1 MGKQQHLFLSRITSS
16 GFCDKSSIGPG
27 LQKQFGLKS
36 HNMLNRTLQVNDVDF
51 PEADPETKAVEEDD
65 FVDVGTTPMAPM
77 ATSMPMAER
86 AVAQPQRLELR
97 NFVSEQIQPNHRSG
111 GVNSLDDGSLER
123 KTQNPLGLGQNSNL
137 CQNGIVVVC
146 PLLCCVPLNP

>member
-1 MGKQQHLFLSRITSS
+1 M
-16 GFCDKSSIGPG
+16 
-27 LQKQFGLKS
+27 
-36 HNMLNRTLQVNDVDF
+36 NDLDF

-65 FVDVGTTPMAPM
+65 FVDVGTTPMVPM

-86 AVAQPQRLELR
+86 PVAQPQRLELR

-123 KTQNPLGLGQNSNL
+123 KTSNPLGLGRNSFL
-137 CQNGIVVVC
+137 IFAKMG
-146 PLLCCVPLNP
+146 LLCSSQSLSRR